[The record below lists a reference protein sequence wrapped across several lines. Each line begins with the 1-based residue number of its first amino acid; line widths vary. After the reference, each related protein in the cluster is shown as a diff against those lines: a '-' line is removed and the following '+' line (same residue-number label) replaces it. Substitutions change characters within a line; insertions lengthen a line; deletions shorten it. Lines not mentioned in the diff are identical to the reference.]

1 MTAAQAATQEQ
12 TGKLSPAELHH
23 MSARMPVTESKR
35 ARLKLIDIDA
45 AARTAV
51 AKMPLNDLLFMVAV
65 EIERRAKVPAD
76 ECPFAPDQYV
86 AWSQAADG
94 IADNIRQ
101 IARRA
106 EKRGIV

>member
-1 MTAAQAATQEQ
+1 MTAAQAAAHEQ

-23 MSARMPVTESKR
+23 MSARMPVDAAKKS
-35 ARLKLIDIDA
+35 RLKLADIDA
-45 AARTAV
+45 AASTAIS
-51 AKMPLNDLLFMVAV
+51 KMPLNDLLFMIASEVD
-65 EIERRAKVPAD
+65 RRAKVPSE
-76 ECPFAPDQYV
+76 ECPFDPDQYL
-86 AWSQAADG
+86 AWSHAANG